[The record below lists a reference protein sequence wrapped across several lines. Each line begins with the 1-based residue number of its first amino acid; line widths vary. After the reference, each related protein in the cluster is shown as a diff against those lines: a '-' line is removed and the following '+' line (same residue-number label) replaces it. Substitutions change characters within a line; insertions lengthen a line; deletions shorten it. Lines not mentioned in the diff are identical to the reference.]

1 MPAVRHSQ
9 LRNAPDWL
17 LLVSIGLFSVLL
29 FIGLDE
35 VPSPL
40 FQDETDGL
48 YRILHFAA
56 SGKDIDSGYLPLL
69 LSWNNAFGSFSY
81 PAYFM
86 PVALFSKLLGAI
98 ASYSELRA
106 VGGIFC
112 VLSTFLVFKL
122 SRVFGLSYRYSLF
135 ASLLYVSSPLSQLSY
150 RVAWD
155 PVSFPF
161 FCLIAVLAV
170 ESFLNQLNA
179 SVGALGALSQ
189 HPLRNSFLVGMAIG
203 FLWWGYP
210 AGRLVSIVLAL
221 YLFLRLFWIRRP
233 ARLRLSI
240 SIVVGWIASA
250 GPMLWALSHV
260 NASFQRSSDLLNNFT
275 LLGIYSSFKSLLS
288 QLTYF
293 DYLVFW
299 GDPQRRHAT
308 GFGGV
313 LGFAGILLLVVL
325 VAYVILSSLY
335 DSKLIKE
342 NRLLSDPSGR
352 IISYIV
358 IATIPSAVTF
368 DEFHALR
375 SNGAFP
381 FWAILSSLMMARLL
395 QSGFFVGR
403 LKGALFTI
411 SLGIAVLYG
420 LQGFNYMAGHQSFLS
435 DAQQDATYRGQSRAY
450 FQRSSH
456 DQVASMTNEDL
467 IRAVDGYSSY
477 PGSAEGRVLFEYFS
491 RRLERI
497 NGIPYYGSSN

>member
-1 MPAVRHSQ
+1 MPAVRRSQ

-29 FIGLDE
+29 FVGLDE

-56 SGKDIDSGYLPLL
+56 SGTDIDSSHFPIL

-81 PAYFM
+81 PAYFI

-112 VLSTFLVFKL
+112 ILSTFMVFKL

-135 ASLLYVSSPLSQLSY
+135 SSLLYLSSPLSQLSY

-161 FCLIAVLAV
+161 FYLIAVLAV

-179 SVGALGALSQ
+179 SVGVAGQ
-189 HPLRNSFLVGMAIG
+189 HPLRDSFLAGMAIG

-210 AGRLVSIVLAL
+210 AGRLVSIILVL
-221 YLFLRLFWIRRP
+221 YLFLRILWIRRS
-233 ARLRLSI
+233 ARLRFSI
-240 SIVVGWIASA
+240 SMIVGWTASA

-260 NASFQRSSDLLNNFT
+260 NASFQRSSDLLNKFT

-313 LGFAGILLLVVL
+313 LGFAGILLLIVL

-335 DSKLIKE
+335 ESKLIKE

-381 FWAILSSLMMARLL
+381 FWAILSSLMMAKLL

-403 LKGALFTI
+403 VKGALFTI

-456 DQVASMTNEDL
+456 DQVASMTDADL

-491 RRLERI
+491 RRLERT
-497 NGIPYYGSSN
+497 NGIPYYKSSN